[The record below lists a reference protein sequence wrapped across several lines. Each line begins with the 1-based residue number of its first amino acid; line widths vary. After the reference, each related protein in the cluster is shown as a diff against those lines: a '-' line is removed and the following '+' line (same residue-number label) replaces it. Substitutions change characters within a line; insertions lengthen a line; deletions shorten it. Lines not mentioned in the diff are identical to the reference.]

1 MEADVRRFYDAHP
14 AYEWERMDR
23 HRTEFAVTL
32 RALAEHL
39 PPAPARVLDC
49 GGGPWRYALALAH
62 QGYAVTLFDLSPTL
76 LALAREKAEAEGV
89 TLAAYEEGTAL
100 DLSRFPD
107 ATFDAVLL
115 MGPLYHLLEE
125 SERRAA
131 LVEATRVLKSGGVLF
146 AAFISRFAAHRDCAA
161 RYPGKLLEDRE
172 AYAQILDTG
181 KSPPEVEGGW
191 TAYFAHPDEVRPL
204 CRSAGLEVEALLGVE
219 GLVSGHEAAVNA
231 LAGEAWETWVETNT
245 RVAPEMTLT
254 GASNHL
260 LAVARK
266 PRWRAV
272 LHQVI
277 SSLEA
282 NGIPYRVVGGT
293 SAALHGVPV
302 HVKDLDLET
311 TATGAYQIAELL
323 EEYIVRPVTFSESPI
338 YRSHF
343 GQFRIDGV
351 LLEVMG
357 DLERREGDGWTPSG
371 TGTETTVPL
380 EDVPV
385 RVPWLEEETLAY
397 IRRGRLDRAALC
409 LPHCDHARLIAL
421 LRGDVATPV
430 LPSRK

>member
-1 MEADVRRFYDAHP
+1 MEANVRRFYDAHP

-32 RALAEHL
+32 QVLTEHL
-39 PPAPARVLDC
+39 PPAPVQILDC
-49 GGGPWRYALALAH
+49 GGGPGRYALALAQ
-62 QGYAVTLFDLSPTL
+62 QGYTVTLFDLSPTL
-76 LALAREKAEAEGV
+76 LALAREKAAEAGV
-89 TLAAYEEGTAL
+89 TLAGYEEGTAL

-115 MGPLYHLLEE
+115 MGPLYHFLEE

-131 LVEATRVLKSGGVLF
+131 LAEAARVLKPGGLLF
-146 AAFISRFAAHRDCAA
+146 VAFISRFAAHRDCAA
-161 RYPGKLLEDRE
+161 RYPGRLLEDRE
-172 AYAQILDTG
+172 AYDQILDTG
-181 KSPPEVEGGW
+181 RFPPEVEGGW
-191 TAYFAHPDEVRPL
+191 TAYFAHPDEVHPL
-204 CRSAGLEVEALLGVE
+204 CRSAKLEVEALLAVE
-219 GLVSGHEAAVNA
+219 GLVSGHEAAINTT
-231 LAGEAWETWVETNT
+231 AGETWATWVETNT

-254 GASNHL
+254 GASDHL

-277 SSLEA
+277 SRLEA

-293 SAALHGVPV
+293 SVALHGVPV

-311 TATGAYQIAELL
+311 TAAGAYQIAALL
-323 EEYIVRPVTFSESPI
+323 GEYIERPVTFSESPV
-338 YRSHF
+338 YRSYF

-357 DLERREGDGWTPSG
+357 DLERREGDGWVPSG
-371 TGTETTVPL
+371 TGTETTVL
-380 EDVPV
+380 FEDVPV

-409 LPHCDHARLIAL
+409 LPYCDHVRLIAL